1 MGKTDLCFYLFL
13 FKAFESSRANEQNCN
28 MRLAVFLRWLLKYM
42 QPYMSCLKYA
52 GLWYADMCEQTT
64 HFYWCDCVLDGYTLS
79 EDRLAVY
86 PFYVWTLCVSV
97 CILQCEHAYQF
108 SPSTISICLF
118 SWVVSTPLKKK
129 RPLLLWSTSC
139 TDRGLFTLLINT
151 SLPCPFINA
160 DFVKKHKPN
169 K

>member
-1 MGKTDLCFYLFL
+1 MGKTDLCLYLFI
-13 FKAFESSRANEQNCN
+13 FKAFESSRANDQNCN

-86 PFYVWTLCVSV
+86 PFYAWTLCVSV

-118 SWVVSTPLKKK
+118 GLSSFHPIKKK
-129 RPLLLWSTSC
+129 ATSAPLIHLLHWQRPRHPA
-139 TDRGLFTLLINT
+139 DQH
-151 SLPCPFINA
+151 LPPLSFY
-160 DFVKKHKPN
+160 
-169 K
+169 